1 MRRASAAYRR
11 LLTIPG
17 VVHLTTLALVSA
29 IDDPARMVRSETSG
43 PIWGCSPGGTGP
55 ARRRVSRPCFPIFKL
70 DARLQSDRR
79 SVRARHDRDVRS
91 GAYACR
97 QSARGRDNSW
107 TDVPAARGAHA
118 RDRLEPDG
126 DRGGNRGGQRG
137 LVAVSGQ
144 GGLTRSLS
152 CRSGNVA
159 LRLVADKPD
168 RHVPSYRP
176 TRDELPLP

>member
-29 IDDPARMVRSETSG
+29 IDDPAHG
-43 PIWGCSPGGTGP
+43 PIRNIGAYLGLLPGGTGP

-91 GAYACR
+91 SAYACR

-159 LRLVADKPD
+159 LRLVADKRD